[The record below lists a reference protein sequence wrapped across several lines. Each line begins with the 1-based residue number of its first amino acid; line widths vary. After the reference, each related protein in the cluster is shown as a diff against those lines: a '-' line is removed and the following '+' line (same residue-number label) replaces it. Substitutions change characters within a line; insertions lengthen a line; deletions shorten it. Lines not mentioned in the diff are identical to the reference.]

1 MGQGRPISPDGRGRC
16 GTGASMPVGGRTTV
30 TSAATFL
37 DPGCVLISVRF
48 VSASIHLSFM
58 LNRFDSRRHPSP
70 GADGAALLR

>member
-1 MGQGRPISPDGRGRC
+1 M
-16 GTGASMPVGGRTTV
+16 